1 MFARRRPSLLSVV
14 VPAYDVAAYLPACL
28 DSVLAQGP
36 ALGRTGL
43 EVVVVDDGSPDESGE
58 IAESYAA
65 RDPRVRVV
73 HIENRGL
80 GAARNEGLRHAT
92 GDLLAFADSD
102 DVVPPGAYA
111 ALLRQLT
118 RTGSDFVVGSVARLE
133 GGADGERLV
142 EPPWMKRLH
151 RQRMD
156 LVVDDL
162 PEILGDVFAWN
173 KLFQTSFWRDT
184 GLSWPEGVRYE
195 DQPTTTL
202 AYLRARRFGLVPE
215 IVYHWRIRADGTS
228 ITQQRSSLQ
237 DLRDRWSTKL
247 TSLRSVEEYG
257 APKVTSVFRDRVL
270 AGDLHRYFA
279 ELPGCDDEWWELL
292 RSGVLSIWGSRSLTH
307 SGLLPADRLVGWLV
321 EQGRRRDAEVARVGD
336 DRLGVPAAARPTGRR
351 ARRAHRRA
359 RGAPAP
365 RHGEVVARVRWRSAL
380 LALACQLRGV
390 SRGVGYPGELRPGC
404 PRRRGL
410 RPQQPR
416 TLADARTGAVVG
428 ATRPIAG
435 RAGFARERPGRC
447 APIH

>member
-1 MFARRRPSLLSVV
+1 MVRRPSLRGSLRRSPTLLSVV

-28 DSVLAQGP
+28 DSVLAQ
-36 ALGRTGL
+36 ADSLGRVGL
-43 EVVVVDDGSPDESGE
+43 EVVVVDDGSPDASGE

-73 HIENRGL
+73 HTANQGL
-80 GAARNEGLRHAT
+80 GAARNEGLRHVT
-92 GDLLAFADSD
+92 GDLLMFADSD

-118 RTGSDFVVGSVARLE
+118 RTGADFVTGSVARLE
-133 GGADGERLV
+133 GDALV

-156 LVVDDL
+156 LVIDDL

-173 KLFQTSFWRDT
+173 KLFRASFWRDS

-202 AYLRARRFGLVPE
+202 AYLRARRFGIVPE
-215 IVYHWRIRADGTS
+215 VVYHWRIRSDGSS

-247 TSLRSVEEYG
+247 SSLRSVEDYG
-257 APKVTSVFRDRVL
+257 APKVTAVFRDRVL

-292 RSGVLSIWGSRSLTH
+292 RTGVQSIWGSRSLTH

-321 EQGRRRDAEVARVGD
+321 EQGRRADAESVVAYARDLGRPLERVDTPDGR
-336 DRLGVPAAARPTGRR
+336 RLDLPADVLDVTTVDPAALTVRPN
-351 ARRAHRRA
+351 
-359 RGAPAP
+359 
-365 RHGEVVARVRWRSAL
+365 
-380 LALACQLRGV
+380 
-390 SRGVGYPGELRPGC
+390 
-404 PRRRGL
+404 
-410 RPQQPR
+410 
-416 TLADARTGAVVG
+416 
-428 ATRPIAG
+428 
-435 RAGFARERPGRC
+435 ER
-447 APIH
+447 